1 MRRVESSFTS
11 VSWIPSEAMSGPLRL
26 PMDLGVSHYDQPP
39 PDEVHDIEE
48 LLQADRCR
56 FANRVAGWIEVDDDG
71 QVVDAGHCGSGRTGV
86 TTVKVAGVSKAIPT
100 VPYPDL
106 RNEPEIGD
114 GWARFTQTIGGRTG
128 SPLPRRTK
136 RPPYVRLEAPPVWT
150 TLTLT
155 IHADGSSTHEVTGA
169 SPFPR
174 HWFYDHDGQLV
185 LKSGTADFGR
195 WTGDVDLE
203 HSPWSD
209 HDQAA
214 LVAEVETALERR
226 LSVLIMQ
233 GGQKPELRAIAASE
247 SLVVQGDEGDDLFL
261 VLDGIL
267 DIEVDGEVL
276 AQAGPGAI
284 LGERAVLE
292 GGRRTA
298 TLRAA
303 TDVRVAVAHAGQV
316 KRTALADLADG
327 HRREEQDVSR

>member
-11 VSWIPSEAMSGPLRL
+11 VSWIPSEAMTGPLRL
-26 PMDLGVSHYDQPP
+26 PMDLGFGHYDQPP
-39 PDEVHDIEE
+39 PDEVRDLGE

-56 FANRVAGWIEVDDDG
+56 MANRVAGWIEVDDDG
-71 QVVDAGHCGSGRTGV
+71 HIVDAGHSGSGHVGV
-86 TTVKVAGVSKAIPT
+86 TTLTLAGVSRAIPA
-100 VPYPDL
+100 VPFPDL

-114 GWARFTQTIGGRTG
+114 GWARFTQTTGSRTG
-128 SPLPRRTK
+128 SPMPHRTN
-136 RPPYVRLEAPPVWT
+136 RPPYVRLEAPPAWT

-174 HWFYDHDGQLV
+174 HWFYDHQGRLV
-185 LKSGTADFGR
+185 LKSGTADFSR
-195 WTGDVDLE
+195 WTGDIDFD

-209 HDQAA
+209 HDHAA

-233 GGQKPELRAIAASE
+233 GGSKPELRSIGE
-247 SLVVQGDEGDDLFL
+247 GETLVAQGDTGDELFL

-267 DIEVDGEVL
+267 DVEVNGEVL

-292 GGRRTA
+292 GARRTA
-298 TLRAA
+298 TLRAT
-303 TDVRVAVAHAGQV
+303 TDVRVAVAHAEQV
-316 KRTALADLADG
+316 DRAALADLADG
-327 HRREEQDVSR
+327 HRREEQGVPR